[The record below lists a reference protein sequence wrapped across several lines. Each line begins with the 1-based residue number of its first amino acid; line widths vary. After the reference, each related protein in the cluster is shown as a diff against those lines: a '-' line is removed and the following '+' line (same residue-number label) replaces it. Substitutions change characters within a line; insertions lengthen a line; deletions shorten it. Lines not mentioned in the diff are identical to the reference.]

1 MSRALNFA
9 CEEAQVLRLKDGSMA
24 RLYTDG
30 VEQDLVIVVGRIDER
45 TTEVVSS
52 RSGKSLS
59 AQFPRDDLVPVDE
72 DDVLSE

>member
-1 MSRALNFA
+1 
-9 CEEAQVLRLKDGSMA
+9 MA

-30 VEQDLVIVVGRIDER
+30 VEQDLVIIVGRLDEL

-72 DDVLSE
+72 DDILSE

>member
-1 MSRALNFA
+1 ML
-9 CEEAQVLRLKDGSMA
+9 QLKDGSLA

-52 RSGKSLS
+52 QTGKSLS
-59 AQFPRDDLVPVDE
+59 VQFPRSDLVPIDE
-72 DDVLSE
+72 GDVLNE

>member
-1 MSRALNFA
+1 ML
-9 CEEAQVLRLKDGSMA
+9 QLKDGSLA

-52 RSGKSLS
+52 RTGKSLS
-59 AQFPRDDLVPVDE
+59 VQFPRSDLVPVDE
-72 DDVLSE
+72 CDVLNE